1 MSYGTQIKVGFA
13 RQTAGGTAV
22 TAVGSFHGFALTNED
37 VGLEKDELIS
47 QNLIGRFEQGAIYD
61 GINRVTGTINFEV
74 TPRNLLTALAMAVN
88 HAPPVLASSGSVR
101 THEFMPNTSD
111 FDATYVKAP
120 FTMYKQFSDATSAE
134 QFFDLQ
140 FGGLSLAFAQGQFLN
155 GTLTLAGGARSP
167 TGTGSANIGPDTG
180 DVGQLFPWN
189 VSSVSLGGVAL
200 NEQSEISVSLNENI
214 EALYTINGTLSPF
227 KFSRTTFRE
236 VTVQG
241 TFYMDDR
248 NILNDFV
255 AGTQRRLLV
264 TAMNTRTAVQS
275 GYFNTLTIDIPQL
288 KITAFKPGASGPG
301 EVSVS
306 FTGRGVID
314 PSSNY
319 SMRITTVSTWTA
331 GF

>member
-22 TAVGSFHGFALTNED
+22 TAVGSFHGFALTSED

-47 QNLIGRFEQGAIYD
+47 ENLIGRFEQGATYD
-61 GINRVTGTINFEV
+61 GINRITGTIDFEV

-88 HAPPVLASSGSVR
+88 WSPPVLASSGSLRV
-101 THEFMPNTSD
+101 HEFMPNTAD

-120 FTMYKQFSDATSAE
+120 FTMYKQFSDSNSAE

-140 FGGLSLAFAQGQFLN
+140 FGGLTLAFGQGQFLN

-167 TGTGSANIGPDTG
+167 TGVGSANILPDAG
-180 DVGQLFPWN
+180 DVGRLFPWN
-189 VSSVSLGGVAL
+189 VSSISLGGAAL
-200 NEQSEISVSLNENI
+200 TAQSEISVSLNENMD
-214 EALYTINGTLSPF
+214 ALYTINGTLAPF
-227 KFSRTTFRE
+227 KYTRTGFRE

-241 TFYMDDR
+241 TFYMVDR
-248 NILNDFV
+248 AMLNDFV
-255 AGTQRRLLV
+255 AGTQKRLLI
-264 TAMNTRTAVQS
+264 TAMNTLASVQS
-275 GYFNTLTIDIPQL
+275 GYFNTLTVDVPQL

-319 SMRITTVSTWTA
+319 SLRITTASTWTA